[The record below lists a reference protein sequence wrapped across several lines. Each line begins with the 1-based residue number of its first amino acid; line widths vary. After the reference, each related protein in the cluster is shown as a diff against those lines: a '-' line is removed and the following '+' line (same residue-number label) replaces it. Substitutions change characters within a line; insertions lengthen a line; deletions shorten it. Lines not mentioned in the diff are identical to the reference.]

1 MTVHAHHWY
10 VPLEP

>member
-1 MTVHAHHWY
+1 MTVHSHHWY